1 MRAFDWD
8 DLRFALAV
16 ASGGS
21 LAAGGRLLGVN
32 HTTVL
37 RRIAALEKRL
47 GARLFERLPS
57 GYALTP
63 LGEEL
68 VEAARGVDEAV
79 GRLELKL
86 AGADLKVSGPVRVT
100 TTDTLAVS
108 LLPEI
113 LGELKLAH
121 PGIEVELTTSNLFL
135 NLTRRE
141 ADVAIRPADDPPD
154 VLFGRRISAIGFA
167 VYGKRAARRDG
178 RCRLPSWRAIHGSPR
193 TTACRQRRRHAGL
206 HPPCPSRYRGAR
218 RFLRDDGG
226 ARRGRARPC
235 RAALLS
241 RRPLATLMRMS
252 QPIEAMRTSL
262 WLLTH
267 EQLRRTARIRIF
279 LEFVGAALAKRR
291 KAIEGG
297 K

>member
-1 MRAFDWD
+1 MRSFDWD

-79 GRLELKL
+79 GRLELRL
-86 AGADLKVSGPVRVT
+86 AGADLSVSGLVRVT

-113 LGELKLAH
+113 LAELKAAH
-121 PGIEVELTTSNLFL
+121 AGIEVEMTTSNLFL

-141 ADVAIRPADDPPD
+141 ADVAIRPADDPPQ
-154 VLFGRRISAIGFA
+154 VLFGRRISSVGFA
-167 VYGKRAARRDG
+167 VYGKRKARSARTLPPAELARHSWIGPDDSLSATAAARWIATT
-178 RCRLPSWRAIHGSPR
+178 LPGATVAARADSFV
-193 TTACRQRRRHAGL
+193 TM
-206 HPPCPSRYRGAR
+206 
-218 RFLRDDGG
+218 
-226 ARRGRARPC
+226 
-235 RAALLS
+235 AALAEAGIG
-241 RRPLATLMRMS
+241 LAALPCYLGDRSTTLVRMS
-252 QPIEAMRTSL
+252 QPIEAMRTGL

-291 KAIEGG
+291 KAIEG
-297 K
+297 

>member
-1 MRAFDWD
+1 MRAFNWD

-47 GARLFERLPS
+47 GARLFDRLPS

-68 VEAARGVDEAV
+68 IEAARGIDERIN
-79 GRLELKL
+79 RLALKL
-86 AGADLKVSGPVRVT
+86 AGADAGISGLVRVT

-113 LGELKLAH
+113 LAELKAAH
-121 PGIEVELTTSNLFL
+121 PAVEVELATSNLFV

-141 ADVAIRPADDPPD
+141 ADVAIRPADDPPPA
-154 VLFGRRISAIGFA
+154 LFGRRIGSVGFA
-167 VYGKRAARRDG
+167 VYGRGDLLPHGALPLEELARHAFVAPDDSLSATAAARWIASALPEAAIAARADSFVTMAALAEAGLGLAALPCYLGDRAARLVRV
-178 RCRLPSWRAIHGSPR
+178 
-193 TTACRQRRRHAGL
+193 
-206 HPPCPSRYRGAR
+206 
-218 RFLRDDGG
+218 
-226 ARRGRARPC
+226 
-235 RAALLS
+235 
-241 RRPLATLMRMS
+241 S
-252 QPIEAMRTSL
+252 QPIEAMRTGL

-267 EQLRRTARIRIF
+267 EQLRRTARIRTF
-279 LEFVGAALAKRR
+279 LEFVGAALATRR
-291 KAIEGG
+291 KAIEG
-297 K
+297 

>member
-21 LAAGGRLLGVN
+21 LAAGGRLLGVD

-47 GARLFERLPS
+47 GARLFDRLPS

-68 VEAARGVDEAV
+68 VETARGIDERIN
-79 GRLELKL
+79 RLELKL
-86 AGADLKVSGPVRVT
+86 AGVSGVVRVT
-100 TTDTLAVS
+100 TTDTLALS

-113 LGELKLAH
+113 FAELKAVH
-121 PGIEVELTTSNLFL
+121 PGIAVEMTTSNLFL

-141 ADVAIRPADDPPD
+141 ADVAVRPADDPPPAL
-154 VLFGRRISAIGFA
+154 VGRRIASVGFA
-167 VYGKRAARRDG
+167 VYGRRQAGRSAAM
-178 RCRLPSWRAIHGSPR
+178 LPLGELA
-193 TTACRQRRRHAGL
+193 
-206 HPPCPSRYRGAR
+206 
-218 RFLRDDGG
+218 
-226 ARRGRARPC
+226 
-235 RAALLS
+235 
-241 RRPLATLMRMS
+241 RRPLVAPDDSLSATAAAQWIAAALPDADIAARADSFVTMAALAETGLGLAALPCYLGDRSPRLVRMS
-252 QPIEAMRTSL
+252 RPIEAMRTGL

-267 EQLRRTARIRIF
+267 EQLRRSARIRAF
-279 LEFVGAALAKRR
+279 LEFVGAALARRR
-291 KAIEGG
+291 KAIEG
-297 K
+297 